1 MMYQSSRLQ
10 TKSVCRNRFATGV
23 AAIVV
28 SCLAA
33 CNAADETV
41 ETVVPTPESV
51 SSDDKSAADDIT
63 VDAPLE
69 VAVITDVMTNDQ
81 SRDSSAQND
90 LRQADSHVHGAA
102 NLALALDGG
111 TISVELESPL
121 YNLVGFEHAPDT
133 AAQIKAFETAEAALS
148 DPGTLLQFNPEA
160 GCTANPVKAVMLMQD
175 NKPENHDEHH
185 HEHDEHHH
193 EHDEHGHDTGN
204 DHDPSHQ
211 STVLNYSFTCLYP
224 EQVRWM
230 GVGLFDAFDNLAE
243 IDLVYLGPAQQISAG
258 LTPSSERIQ
267 LVD

>member
-1 MMYQSSRLQ
+1 MYQSSRLQ

-121 YNLVGFEHAPDT
+121 YNLVGFEHAPET

-175 NKPENHDEHH
+175 NKPEN
-185 HEHDEHHH
+185 HDEHHH